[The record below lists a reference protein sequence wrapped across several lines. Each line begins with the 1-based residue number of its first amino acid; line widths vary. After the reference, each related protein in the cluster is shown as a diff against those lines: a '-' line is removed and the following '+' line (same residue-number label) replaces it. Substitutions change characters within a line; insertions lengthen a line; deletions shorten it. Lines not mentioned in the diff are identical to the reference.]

1 MAHGVLVRF
10 FFLFKFPS
18 VKTALLGAVR
28 GQATGLLWLSL
39 ATLSL
44 GDSGHTGD
52 FSNPGFRMGIHP
64 FSAHTLTPPTP
75 PPTPAVT
82 SWPPS
87 AGITLCWRL
96 SSLLCALCS
105 AGPSP
110 RGAFLALPC
119 VAQPPLP
126 PAGKCPMVL
135 TSALA
140 LKASTPSR
148 RWASIP
154 SVLHQLTH
162 YRGTSWAPKHTRIR
176 IKKQQRCTEIPLP
189 HLFEIPI

>member
-75 PPTPAVT
+75 PPHPRCDLLAAQCRDHSVLATVFPPLCSLQCWAITSRSLPCLALCGPA
-82 SWPPS
+82 
-87 AGITLCWRL
+87 TLAPCRQVSYGPHLGTRPEGVHSLPQMGLHTL
-96 SSLLCALCS
+96 SS
-105 AGPSP
+105 
-110 RGAFLALPC
+110 
-119 VAQPPLP
+119 
-126 PAGKCPMVL
+126 
-135 TSALA
+135 
-140 LKASTPSR
+140 TP
-148 RWASIP
+148 
-154 SVLHQLTH
+154 VNTL
-162 YRGTSWAPKHTRIR
+162 
-176 IKKQQRCTEIPLP
+176 
-189 HLFEIPI
+189 